1 MIHINLLL
9 YQLKDGLR
17 SKTIVAVGLF
27 FASVTELLFRFGG
40 SGESTMLSL
49 MNISLSI
56 IPLTALVFGTI
67 YVYNNREFIE
77 LMLSQPIQRTA
88 LFTSMYLGLTLSLAF
103 GFTIG
108 VGIPSILRSAIL
120 DMGIVLATGI
130 LLIFIFIAIA
140 FISALKNDE
149 KIKGMGLAIII
160 WLFLTILYD
169 ALIMLLIAL
178 YAQYP
183 LERPVLILAMLNPV
197 DLGRILLVLSA
208 DESAMMGF
216 TGALYNQFFGSQLG
230 VWISVGLLFAWILL
244 PTRWGLAIFKSK
256 DF

>member
-1 MIHINLLL
+1 MIQVNLLV

-27 FASVTELLFRFGG
+27 FALVTELLFRFGG

-67 YVYNNREFIE
+67 YVYNNREYIE

-103 GFTIG
+103 GFVLGI
-108 VGIPSILRSAIL
+108 GIPALLRSAIL
-120 DMGIVLATGI
+120 DMSTVLATGI
-130 LLIFIFIAIA
+130 FLIFIFIAVA

-160 WLFLTILYD
+160 WLFLTIVYD
-169 ALIMLLIAL
+169 ALIMLLIAM

-183 LERPVLILAMLNPV
+183 LERPVLILTILNPV

-216 TGALYNQFFGSQLG
+216 TGALYNQFFGSVLG
-230 VWISVGLLFAWILL
+230 SWISGGLLITWILI
-244 PTRWGLAIFKSK
+244 PIAWGLSIFKRK